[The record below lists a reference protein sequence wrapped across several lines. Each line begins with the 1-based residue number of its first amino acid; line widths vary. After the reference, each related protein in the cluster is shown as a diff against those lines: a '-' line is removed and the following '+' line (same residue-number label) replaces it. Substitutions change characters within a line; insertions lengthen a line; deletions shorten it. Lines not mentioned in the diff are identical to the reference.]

1 MEYIDERNLSVINE
15 AYVGYG
21 RDVLDKMTVSELND
35 ELKRI
40 EKELSDTDLELT
52 DSDEVPSYVIKE
64 KILNIKHY
72 KEKVLKELEKRNNDV
87 KEEGIDG
94 MIKNLNRQYEKG
106 YITKE
111 YRDKYVE
118 KLESRREAYNKA
130 LEDEKKKQKEDD
142 EKKNKKKSHI
152 FKKFKNH
159 LSDYK
164 KRIKV

>member
-1 MEYIDERNLSVINE
+1 MEYFDERNLSVVNE
-15 AYVGYG
+15 AYIGYG
-21 RDVLDKMTVSELND
+21 KDDLDKLTISELND

-40 EKELSDTDLELT
+40 EKELSETDLELS

-72 KEKVLKELEKRNNDV
+72 KEKVLKELKKRNDDV
-87 KEEGIDG
+87 KEDGIDG

-111 YRDKYVE
+111 YHDKYVS
-118 KLESRREAYNKA
+118 KLESRREAYNKSVEEEE
-130 LEDEKKKQKEDD
+130 LKKKKDDEKKK
-142 EKKNKKKSHI
+142 KKHSHI
-152 FKKFKNH
+152 FKKFKGQ
-159 LSDYK
+159 LSDYT

>member
-21 RDVLDKMTVSELND
+21 RDDLEKMTVSELND

-72 KEKVLKELEKRNNDV
+72 KEKVLKELEKRNSDV

-142 EKKNKKKSHI
+142 EKKNKKNSHI

>member
-15 AYVGYG
+15 AYVRYG
-21 RDVLDKMTVSELND
+21 RDDLEKMTVSELND

-72 KEKVLKELEKRNNDV
+72 KEKVLKELEKRNSDV

-142 EKKNKKKSHI
+142 EKKNKKNSHI

>member
-21 RDVLDKMTVSELND
+21 RDDLDKMTVSELND

-142 EKKNKKKSHI
+142 EKKNKKNSHI

>member
-1 MEYIDERNLSVINE
+1 MEYIDERNMSVINE

-21 RDVLDKMTVSELND
+21 RDDLDKMTVSELND

-142 EKKNKKKSHI
+142 EKKNKKNSHI

>member
-21 RDVLDKMTVSELND
+21 RDDLEKMTVSELND

-72 KEKVLKELEKRNNDV
+72 KEKVLKELEKRNSDV
-87 KEEGIDG
+87 KEKGIDG

-142 EKKNKKKSHI
+142 EKKNKKNSHI